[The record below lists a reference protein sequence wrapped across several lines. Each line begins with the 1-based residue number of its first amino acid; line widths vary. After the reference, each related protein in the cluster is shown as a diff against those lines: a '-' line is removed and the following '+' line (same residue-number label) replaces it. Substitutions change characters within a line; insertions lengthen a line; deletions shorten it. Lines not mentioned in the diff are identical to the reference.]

1 MSGTRT
7 VTCATRLSSPARSRV
22 PVSASRSPA
31 TPPPNKRSAPRSPA
45 LSPLTFKRSA
55 ADFRER
61 CPYTFD
67 QACQQ
72 LFLFNK
78 NGWRL
83 NDDLNGF
90 VHWVKNAFENGE
102 LDEMEKTTLASTG
115 HFSDGFFTKPKNDVI
130 VID

>member
-1 MSGTRT
+1 MSGTVTRT

-22 PVSASRSPA
+22 PGPA
-31 TPPPNKRSAPRSPA
+31 TPPRNKRSALGTSPA
-45 LSPLTFKRSA
+45 LSPVTFKRPA
-55 ADFRER
+55 ADVRKE

-90 VHWVKNAFENGE
+90 VQWVKNAFENGD

-115 HFSDGFFTKPKNDVI
+115 HFADDFFTKPKNDVI